1 MGATK
6 KGGGI
11 PCMATVTHMTD
22 LQRLFSRCTCR
33 NNARTCA
40 VATAHKQ
47 LPNLTSEH
55 HPLEVLLRRSAG
67 SSKCA
72 LAAE

>member
-6 KGGGI
+6 KGSGI
-11 PCMATVTHMTD
+11 PCMATVTHMTG
-22 LQRLFSRCTCR
+22 LHKLFSRCTCR
-33 NNARTCA
+33 FNAHTRA

-47 LPNLTSEH
+47 LPNFTSEH
-55 HPLEVLLRRSAG
+55 HPHEVLLRRSAG
-67 SSKCA
+67 SSKCT